1 MEFNWRVFL
10 ESIMSTAHYS
20 RLEFR
25 SGRHSSHTSGLCP
38 GFGQGN
44 LIVLPEEAADDFI
57 DLCYRN
63 PVFCPLLGQTPVG
76 NPREIDSKVIR
87 DNDFNITTDIPK
99 YNIYEHGTLLS
110 SKRDIIEEWCSNHI
124 AFIIGCS
131 FSFENALSENDLTP
145 KHSLIGSNVSMFR
158 TNILL
163 NPAGIFKNCHAVVSM
178 RPYKFRD
185 IEKIR
190 NISRKFR
197 KTHGE
202 PIDWGYDAIE
212 RLGIQDLNN
221 PEYGDAIE
229 IDEDEIP
236 IFWGCGVT
244 PQAAVEQVGDLIR
257 GKVMGHSPGHMLILD
272 IKDDEVINL

>member
-1 MEFNWRVFL
+1 MISSAHRIRL
-10 ESIMSTAHYS
+10 ES
-20 RLEFR
+20 R
-25 SGRHSSHTSGLCP
+25 SGRHTTNTSGLCP
-38 GFGQGN
+38 GYGQGN
-44 LIVLPEEAADDFI
+44 LIVLPKDAAVDFI

-76 NPREIDSKVIR
+76 NPREINNKEIIHDE
-87 DNDFNITTDIPK
+87 DFNITTDIPK
-99 YNIYEHGTLLS
+99 YNIYEHGKLLS
-110 SKRDIIEEWCSNHI
+110 TKLDITDEWCGNHI

-131 FSFENALSENDLTP
+131 FSFENALSKNGLKP
-145 KHSLIGSNVSMFR
+145 KHTLSGSNVSMFR

-178 RPYKFRD
+178 RPYKLKD
-185 IEKIR
+185 IEKVR

-202 PIDWGYDAIE
+202 PIDWGYDAVE

-221 PEYGDAIE
+221 PEYGDAIK
-229 IDEDEIP
+229 IDDDEIP

-244 PQAAVEQVGDLIR
+244 PQVAVQQVGAAIS

-272 IKDDEVINL
+272 IKDNEVINL